1 MDNLPNTVTVDTK
14 FSLNSHRP
22 GVPDVPTPP
31 VPEKKKMS
39 KTVKYSVVFSAI
51 LVLFLFLGSG
61 IYFMSSS
68 GFKRSAQPQIY
79 YQSADSVGVF
89 KPENSYLFASPL
101 QAKAGSGEK
110 IRVSVFLL
118 DDQGKG
124 VADKEV
130 TLGQDPRL
138 IITAVQPITDSLGR
152 ALFDIES
159 KTVADFF
166 IEAFVNA
173 QAIPQKVRLSFK

>member
-1 MDNLPNTVTVDTK
+1 
-14 FSLNSHRP
+14 
-22 GVPDVPTPP
+22 
-31 VPEKKKMS
+31 
-39 KTVKYSVVFSAI
+39 
-51 LVLFLFLGSG
+51 
-61 IYFMSSS
+61 
-68 GFKRSAQPQIY
+68 
-79 YQSADSVGVF
+79 
-89 KPENSYLFASPL
+89 L